1 MTKEMILENVLDVSK
16 QEVIDKTL
24 ANDENKRTV
33 AVDKLIQE
41 ANT

>member
-1 MTKEMILENVLDVSK
+1 MTREMILDHVLEVSK

-24 ANDENKRTV
+24 ANEENKRTM
-33 AVDKLIQE
+33 AVSKLIQE